1 MFSCNSARVSGLG
14 TVCVQRLSK
23 VYQHLTKSECET
35 FYNAKFIILQ
45 NNGATLN
52 LFGKKIRAQQEI
64 KMKWITIQAAPVSFY
79 PVCGWC
85 ELTIHTLRH
94 LPPMLIRCCSL
105 NILWTFKMKIS
116 LACRI
121 TVCSPNLIRQEIS
134 SQWLSKLL
142 FICFWL

>member
-64 KMKWITIQAAPVSFY
+64 KMK
-79 PVCGWC
+79 
-85 ELTIHTLRH
+85 
-94 LPPMLIRCCSL
+94 
-105 NILWTFKMKIS
+105 
-116 LACRI
+116 
-121 TVCSPNLIRQEIS
+121 
-134 SQWLSKLL
+134 
-142 FICFWL
+142 